1 MAVLKKCQMR
11 IGSRYLIEIEINV
24 DNIIFFCYYSSNW
37 HIGTYIFVC
46 IKIMNKIYNF

>member
-24 DNIIFFCYYSSNW
+24 DNIIFFVTIPQ
-37 HIGTYIFVC
+37 IGILVP
-46 IKIMNKIYNF
+46 IYLSV